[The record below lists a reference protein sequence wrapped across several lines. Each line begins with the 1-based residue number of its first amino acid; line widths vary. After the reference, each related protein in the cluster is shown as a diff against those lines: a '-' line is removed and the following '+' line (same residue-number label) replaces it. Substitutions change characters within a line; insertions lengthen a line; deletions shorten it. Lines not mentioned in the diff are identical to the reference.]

1 MKTKEKKC
9 KCEIKYA
16 SDGKVRFWKTDCPI
30 HTKSEVW
37 LNKSPKPKEK
47 KVRIEEQIEEVLRN
61 RILYIGNEI
70 PKYFTTDKRSK
81 QLYSGYPQQL
91 IDELVK
97 VINSK

>member
-47 KVRIEEQIEEVLRN
+47 KVRIEEIV
-61 RILYIGNEI
+61 
-70 PKYFTTDKRSK
+70 FTTLGGKFYK
-81 QLYSGYPQQL
+81 PL
-91 IDELVK
+91 IGPNKHEVFRYGSEIINHLARKINEVIK